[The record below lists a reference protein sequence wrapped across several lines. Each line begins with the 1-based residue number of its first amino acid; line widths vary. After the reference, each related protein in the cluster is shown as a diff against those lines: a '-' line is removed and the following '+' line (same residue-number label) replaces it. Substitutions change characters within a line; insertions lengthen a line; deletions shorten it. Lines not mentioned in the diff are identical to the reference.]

1 MRQGSEMLKFYV
13 IVIGQIFNCHL
24 NFVERLKKRL
34 QIHEVNSEEESDFI
48 LAFVSIVSRVG
59 TDIEF
64 ALPRF
69 PTAQPVLLVVLH
81 HTFEEQYMAP
91 DSQIHVRHMSNVFAV
106 DCLFHEDK
114 GLLPCLRNEQALKA
128 ITDHLINTGASSNL
142 DCGRNNG
149 CQSGPRW
156 TCTKFSCIMVLQVP
170 MQWVSG
176 VGRPEQS

>member
-142 DCGRNNG
+142 LPQKNQKKYQKCLIYCMIGFIITAIVVVV
-149 CQSGPRW
+149 SVYFL
-156 TCTKFSCIMVLQVP
+156 TKN
-170 MQWVSG
+170 
-176 VGRPEQS
+176 